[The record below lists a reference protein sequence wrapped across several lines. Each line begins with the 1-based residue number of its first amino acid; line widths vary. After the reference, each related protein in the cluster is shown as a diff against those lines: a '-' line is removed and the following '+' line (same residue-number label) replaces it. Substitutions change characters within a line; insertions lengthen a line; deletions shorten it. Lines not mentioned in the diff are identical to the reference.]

1 MSVINKLFK
10 SRGVIVD
17 MLKLRGYDVSPYD
30 NFSIHEVEA
39 MFKGNEKKTSSEL
52 SALDI
57 EVVNKLGSKLY
68 VKYLLVSKLRVNN
81 FKSLIDDMIESF
93 LKEGDELVFVLKEKI
108 NNMDSFN
115 SMLESYLSTNNLFVQ
130 IFCID
135 NLMFNITQHVYVPQ
149 MHVVSPKEKEAVLK
163 EYSATPNQ
171 LPQIL
176 KSDPHAKFLGV
187 RKGDLCKIIRSS
199 ETAGSYTSYRYCAS

>member
-1 MSVINKLFK
+1 
-10 SRGVIVD
+10 
-17 MLKLRGYDVSPYD
+17 
-30 NFSIHEVEA
+30 
-39 MFKGNEKKTSSEL
+39 
-52 SALDI
+52 
-57 EVVNKLGSKLY
+57 
-68 VKYLLVSKLRVNN
+68 
-81 FKSLIDDMIESF
+81 
-93 LKEGDELVFVLKEKI
+93 
-108 NNMDSFN
+108 
-115 SMLESYLSTNNLFVQ
+115 
-130 IFCID
+130 
-135 NLMFNITQHVYVPQ
+135 MFNITQHVYVPQ